1 MGADRSIMWQA
12 PAVAADIYDSGMITS
27 SVDPGSR
34 SFADGQALG
43 LLLVTAA
50 AMAVIWIATR
60 AWRRGP
66 APTGALDAEEAS
78 ALAVRRG
85 NIVRGVLLVTAAAGL
100 VWVFTYKGYGPAT
113 EAAPVGRE
121 PAVESPS
128 ATTGAPE
135 VTRVIDAAPRVGE
148 YRLHTGAEAAEY
160 EQLAP
165 GSPES
170 GERWFYD
177 GPGEGPVGALLQI
190 KAVEGGTGLDGATG
204 SKAMSDELRAFF
216 TGARA
221 TEVTAFEAG
230 PWGGQLS
237 CGFAQ
242 SDAGRQVVCAWVD
255 SITRGQLG
263 LMDEASLSRGAEIA
277 LQFRT
282 ASEKRT

>member
-1 MGADRSIMWQA
+1 
-12 PAVAADIYDSGMITS
+12 MITS
-27 SVDPGSR
+27 SADSGSR

-43 LLLVTAA
+43 MLLATAA
-50 AMAVIWIATR
+50 AMAVIWLATR

-66 APTGALDAEEAS
+66 VPTGAVDAEQAS
-78 ALAVRRG
+78 ALAIRRG
-85 NIVRGVLLVTAAAGL
+85 NIVRGVVLVTAAAGL
-100 VWVFTYKGYGPAT
+100 VWVFTYKGYGPAA

-121 PAVESPS
+121 AVARWPS
-128 ATTGAPE
+128 ASAGTPE
-135 VTRVIDAAPRVGE
+135 ATRVIDAAPRVGE

-165 GSPES
+165 GRPES

-177 GPGEGPVGALLQI
+177 GPGEGSVGALLQI
-190 KAVEGGTGLDGATG
+190 KAVKRGTGLDGATG

-216 TGARA
+216 TGAR
-221 TEVTAFEAG
+221 TTQVTAFEAG

-242 SDAGRQVVCAWVD
+242 SDAGRHVVCAWVD
-255 SITRGQLG
+255 SLTRGQLG
-263 LMDEASLSRGAEIA
+263 LTDEASLSGGAQIA
-277 LQFRT
+277 LQFRS